1 MGRGSSKG
9 GGGGGGAQASG
20 TTRAVGMESTV
31 SDLNNLLQQD
41 STRLL
46 RERLEQIPNGTSIT
60 LYSPERD
67 RNGNEI
73 GVNPD
78 SVVSF
83 RKRDGQ
89 WEQTDGPAWSNQHP
103 TDGDMARRAM
113 NNYTRFYPG
122 VGSTESRVVADGRTR
137 TVEGVKVTG
146 GTYDIMVRGQ
156 NSLFAKRAVKG
167 SLTEI
172 NGVRYGIQ
180 KTGNEYSIT
189 HIDSGIL
196 VNNSRAGTLKTMS
209 QAVNYLKNFTMPNQT
224 QVESMVRRFRNTF
237 RED

>member
-113 NNYTRFYPG
+113 NNHVKFYPG

-156 NSLFAKRAVKG
+156 NSLFD
-167 SLTEI
+167 
-172 NGVRYGIQ
+172 GIQ

>member
-1 MGRGSSKG
+1 MVRGGSKAG
-9 GGGGGGAQASG
+9 GSGGGGGAQRTVATSN
-20 TTRAVGMESTV
+20 STIN
-31 SDLNNLLQQD
+31 DLNNLVQQD
-41 STRLL
+41 STRDL
-46 RERLEQIPNGTSIT
+46 RERLAQIPNGTSIT

-67 RNGNEI
+67 RNGREI

-122 VGSTESRVVADGRTR
+122 VGSTESRVVADSGTR
-137 TVEGVKVTG
+137 TVEGVKVIG

-172 NGVRYGIQ
+172 NGVRFGIQ

-189 HIDSGIL
+189 HIDSGVL
-196 VNNSRAGTLKTMS
+196 VSGSRSGTLKTMS
-209 QAVNYLKNFTMPNQT
+209 QAVNYLKNFTMPNST

>member
-1 MGRGSSKG
+1 MGRGGSKAG
-9 GGGGGGAQASG
+9 GSGRGGGAQ
-20 TTRAVGMESTV
+20 RTV
-31 SDLNNLLQQD
+31 ATSDRTINELNNLLQQD

-113 NNYTRFYPG
+113 NNHVKFYPG